1 LTLLKKGLAS
11 MKTQEMKNENEDK
24 EQLTSDLKLLDRR
37 TTRPKVFEASYT
49 EEEIIPSSDI
59 LYLAS
64 TALRFVEL
72 MPEEDI
78 YQFIGERLQKFTDD
92 SIIVI
97 SSFDE
102 ASNNL
107 CVRSFVGN
115 AGDRDTFIEFLG
127 RNPVGVTALIGDEA
141 RLALIKSKLVK
152 VHGGLYEY
160 ACRVVPEA
168 ICHEIER
175 RLALGDVYCMGFSCK
190 GNLFGT
196 AAILARRGTKL
207 INPSVLEALI
217 NQSSVAL
224 QRWQAEQALKQ
235 AHDQLEIEIAKRTEE
250 LTKANKALKAEVA
263 ERKRTEKKLK
273 QTAGKLMESVEA
285 TIQAMVR
292 IVEKRDPYTAGHQ
305 RRVTQLACA
314 IARRMNYS
322 EDQVNALHLA
332 GIIHDVGKIQV
343 PAEILA
349 NPDTLSEAEF
359 SIVKTHPLAGYEIL
373 NAIEFPWPIAEIIY
387 QHHERMNGS
396 GYPRGLSGEDILL
409 EARVL
414 AVADVV
420 EAMSS
425 HRPYRPALG
434 LDKALEEIMQ
444 GKGTLYDANV
454 VDNCVNLF
462 NEGSF
467 KFE

>member
-1 LTLLKKGLAS
+1 
-11 MKTQEMKNENEDK
+11 MKNDNKPK

-37 TTRPKVFEASYT
+37 TTQPEVLEASYT

-72 MPEEDI
+72 TPEEDI
-78 YQFIGERLQKFTDD
+78 YQFIGEQLQKLADD
-92 SIIVI
+92 AIVVV

-102 ASNNL
+102 ASNNF

-127 RNPVGVTALIGDEA
+127 RDPVGVTASIGSEA
-141 RLALIKSKLVK
+141 RLALSKSKLVK
-152 VHGGLYEY
+152 VPGGLYEY
-160 ACRVVPEA
+160 ACRAIPEV
-168 ICHEIER
+168 ICYEIER
-175 RLALGDVYCMGFSCK
+175 RLAMGDIYSMGFYCK

-196 AAILARRGTKL
+196 AAIFAHRGTRL
-207 INPSVLEALI
+207 TNPGALEALI
-217 NQSSVAL
+217 SQSSVAL
-224 QRWQAEQALKQ
+224 QRWQAERALKQ
-235 AHDQLEIEIAKRTEE
+235 AHDQLEIKIAKRTEE
-250 LTKANKALKAEVA
+250 LTKANKKLKAEVA
-263 ERKRTEKKLK
+263 ERKQTEKKLK
-273 QTAGKLMESVEA
+273 QTSGKLLESVET

-373 NAIEFPWPIAEIIY
+373 DTIEFPWPIAKIIY

-396 GYPRGLSGEDILL
+396 GYPQGLSGEDILL

-434 LDKALEEIMQ
+434 IDKALAEITQ
-444 GKGTLYDANV
+444 GKGILYDADV

-462 NEGSF
+462 SDGSF
-467 KFE
+467 KFEEKVKSARP

>member
-1 LTLLKKGLAS
+1 
-11 MKTQEMKNENEDK
+11 MKNENREK
-24 EQLTSDLKLLDRR
+24 GQLTSDLKLLNWQ
-37 TTRPKVFEASYT
+37 TTRPGASESRYT
-49 EEEIIPSSDI
+49 EEETIPSSDI

-72 MPEEDI
+72 TPEEDI
-78 YQFIGERLQKFTDD
+78 YQFIGEQLQKLTDS

-102 ASNNL
+102 AFNNF

-115 AGDRDTFIEFLG
+115 TGDRDTFIEFIG
-127 RNPVGVTALIGDEA
+127 RSPVGVTASIGDEA
-141 RLALIKSKLVK
+141 RLALTKGKLVK
-152 VHGGLYEY
+152 VPGGLYEF
-160 ACRVVPEA
+160 AFGEIPEA

-175 RLALGDVYCMGFSCK
+175 RLALGDIYSMGFSCK

-196 AAILARRGTKL
+196 ASIITHRGTKL
-207 INPSVLEALI
+207 TSPSALEALI
-217 NQSSVAL
+217 SQSAVAL
-224 QRWQAEQALKQ
+224 QRWQAERALQQAN
-235 AHDQLEIEIAKRTEE
+235 DQLEIKIVKRTEE
-250 LTKANKALKAEVA
+250 LTKANKKLKAEVA
-263 ERKRTEKKLK
+263 EHKQTEKKLK
-273 QTAGKLMESVEA
+273 QTTGKLLESVET

-349 NPDTLSEAEF
+349 NPDGLSEAEF

-373 NAIEFPWPIAEIIY
+373 DTIEFPWPIAKIIY

-396 GYPRGLSGEDILL
+396 GYPLGLSGEDILL

-434 LDKALEEIMQ
+434 IDKALEEIIQ
-444 GKGTLYDANV
+444 GKGILYDADV
-454 VDNCVNLF
+454 VDNCVNLIS
-462 NEGSF
+462 EGSF
-467 KFE
+467 KFEQRVKSARP